1 MPIPVIHD
9 IWTRLNHP
17 YTADT
22 TLVQQTFADIQT
34 AYQAPERHYHNLQHI
49 TQLLTLQHSHAGQ
62 LTAPDVVQYA
72 IFFHDIV
79 YDVQRRDNEERSAV
93 AAVEYLRQT
102 NFPPEKIT
110 AVDTFIRATQTHIN
124 TQNDRDLDY
133 FLDFD
138 LQILGAAPDNYQAY
152 TQQIRREYSIYPDTL
167 YHPGRKKVLQH
178 FLEMPA
184 IYRTPDFQ
192 QQYET
197 QARQNIQAE
206 LHNL

>member
-1 MPIPVIHD
+1 MPTPVISET
-9 IWTRLNHP
+9 WTQLNHL

-22 TLVQQTFADIQT
+22 TLVQQTFADIQA
-34 AYQAPERHYHNLQHI
+34 AYHAPERHYHNLQHI
-49 TQLLTLQHSHAGQ
+49 TQLLTLQNMYAGQ
-62 LTAPDVVQYA
+62 LQEPDVVQYA

-79 YDVQRRDNEERSAV
+79 YDAQQRDNEQRSAV
-93 AAVEYLRQT
+93 AAVQYLRQT
-102 NFPPEKIT
+102 RFPTEKIT
-110 AVDTFIRATQTHIN
+110 AVEEFILATQTHIN
-124 TQNDRDLDY
+124 TQNNSDLDY

-138 LQILGAAPDNYQAY
+138 LQILGASPETYQAY
-152 TQQIRREYSIYPDTL
+152 VQQIRQEYSIYPDLL

-184 IYRTPDFQ
+184 IYRTRDFQ

-206 LHNL
+206 LNNL

>member
-1 MPIPVIHD
+1 MSISVISE
-9 IWTRLNHP
+9 IWNRLNHP

-22 TLVQQTFADIQT
+22 TLVQHIFADMQT

-49 TQLLTLQHSHAGQ
+49 TQLLRLQNTYARQ
-62 LTAPDVVQYA
+62 LKAPDVVQYA
-72 IFFHDIV
+72 IFFHDMV
-79 YDVQRRDNEERSAV
+79 YDVQQRDNEQQSAV
-93 AAVEYLRQT
+93 AAVQYLRQT
-102 NFPPEKIT
+102 SFPAKKIT
-110 AVDTFIRATQTHIN
+110 AVEAFIVATQTHVN
-124 TQNDRDLDY
+124 TQNDTDLDY

-138 LQILGAAPDNYQAY
+138 LQILGSAPEHYQAY
-152 TQQIRREYSIYPDTL
+152 TQQIRQEYSIYPDTL

-206 LHNL
+206 LNNS